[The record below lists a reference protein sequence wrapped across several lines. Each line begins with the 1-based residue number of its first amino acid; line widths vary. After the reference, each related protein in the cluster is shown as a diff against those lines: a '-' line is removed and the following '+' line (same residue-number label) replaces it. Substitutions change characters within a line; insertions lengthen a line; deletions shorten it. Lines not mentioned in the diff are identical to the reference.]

1 MNILYHQY
9 GTGNDYG
16 ADHHLTNNWDPD
28 FDYGNEYVNVYFNID
43 TPSYDADCSFES
55 KEMQNLWSKEASN
68 LISSFG
74 ILEDSGYSVENGKD
88 KRAYLYAHPQ
98 QISGIILKNDVKK
111 IAEAVSS
118 MKYSSLRWVNLYAT
132 VYEITDEEYEE
143 FLTSKDTE
151 IKQAL
156 FDGCH
161 TTRTT
166 KYYNVFDVCRDI
178 AGRFR
183 LKRLGINDG
192 TNFGSGQTIEHI
204 MKLIDQ
210 MSAEGLLIIRENKD
224 HEKYVRS
231 LNKSEQ
237 KKANVDSKQIS
248 FAF

>member
-28 FDYGNEYVNVYFNID
+28 FDYRNEYVNVYFNID

-55 KEMQNLWSKEASN
+55 KEMQILWSKEASN

-118 MKYSSLRWVNLYAT
+118 MK
-132 VYEITDEEYEE
+132 
-143 FLTSKDTE
+143 
-151 IKQAL
+151 
-156 FDGCH
+156 
-161 TTRTT
+161 
-166 KYYNVFDVCRDI
+166 
-178 AGRFR
+178 
-183 LKRLGINDG
+183 
-192 TNFGSGQTIEHI
+192 
-204 MKLIDQ
+204 
-210 MSAEGLLIIRENKD
+210 
-224 HEKYVRS
+224 
-231 LNKSEQ
+231 
-237 KKANVDSKQIS
+237 
-248 FAF
+248 

>member
-1 MNILYHQY
+1 
-9 GTGNDYG
+9 
-16 ADHHLTNNWDPD
+16 
-28 FDYGNEYVNVYFNID
+28 
-43 TPSYDADCSFES
+43 
-55 KEMQNLWSKEASN
+55 
-68 LISSFG
+68 
-74 ILEDSGYSVENGKD
+74 
-88 KRAYLYAHPQ
+88 
-98 QISGIILKNDVKK
+98 
-111 IAEAVSS
+111 

-156 FDGCH
+156 FDACH

-224 HEKYVRS
+224 HENMFV
-231 LNKSEQ
+231 
-237 KKANVDSKQIS
+237 V
-248 FAF
+248 

>member
-9 GTGNDYG
+9 GTGIDYG
-16 ADHHLTNNWDPD
+16 EDHHLTNNWNPD
-28 FDYGNEYVNVYFNID
+28 SDYGNEYVNVYFNID
-43 TPSYDADCSFES
+43 TPSYDANCSFES
-55 KEMQNLWSKEASN
+55 KEMQILWFKEASD

-74 ILEDSGYSVENGKD
+74 ILEDSGFSVEYGKD
-88 KRAYLYAHPQ
+88 KHAYLYAHPQ

-111 IAEAVSS
+111 IAEAINR
-118 MKYSSLRWVNLYAT
+118 MKYSSLSCVNLYDT
-132 VYEITDEEYEE
+132 VYEITDEEYEDI
-143 FLTSKDTE
+143 LSNKDSE

-156 FDGCH
+156 FDACH

-166 KYYNVFDVCRDI
+166 KYYNAFDVCRNI

-192 TNFGSGQTIEHI
+192 VNFGSGQTIEHV

-231 LNKSEQ
+231 LNKTEQ

>member
-28 FDYGNEYVNVYFNID
+28 FDYRNEYVNVYFNID

-55 KEMQNLWSKEASN
+55 KEMQILWSKEASN

-132 VYEITDEEYEE
+132 VYEITDEE
-143 FLTSKDTE
+143 LSL
-151 IKQAL
+151 I
-156 FDGCH
+156 
-161 TTRTT
+161 
-166 KYYNVFDVCRDI
+166 
-178 AGRFR
+178 
-183 LKRLGINDG
+183 
-192 TNFGSGQTIEHI
+192 HI
-204 MKLIDQ
+204 
-210 MSAEGLLIIRENKD
+210 
-224 HEKYVRS
+224 
-231 LNKSEQ
+231 
-237 KKANVDSKQIS
+237 
-248 FAF
+248 